1 MDLAALWNYMQID
14 MEADKFGNEMKNS
27 EKRKK
32 LLKQTEF
39 LKEQQARFAKIETEI
54 GEMDSKSAECKKEAE
69 RLSKLLNEM
78 SAELG
83 DVANM
88 DSAAVEEKLKSAEK
102 LLAAFE
108 NCETELSKLRQEAD
122 TAERTQIEI
131 KRRAAKVKS
140 EYDEIK
146 KLYDVE
152 FAADKLKL
160 KELKD
165 NVERVAAKIDL
176 ADLERYKAIKRHC
189 NPPIARLVNNQ
200 CTGCFMTLSVG
211 TLREIKGSS
220 EAITCDNCG
229 RLLYVAD

>member
-14 MEADKFGNEMKNS
+14 MEAEKFSNDMRNS

-39 LKEQQARFAKIETEI
+39 LKEQQARFAKIENEI
-54 GEMDSKSAECKKEAE
+54 TSMDQKSAEYRQESE
-69 RLSKLLNEM
+69 RLNKLLEEM
-78 SAELG
+78 TEKLG
-83 DVANM
+83 DV
-88 DSAAVEEKLKSAEK
+88 SAMTSEEVEEKLKSAEK
-102 LLAAFE
+102 LLSAYE
-108 NCETELSKLRQEAD
+108 NCEAELAKLRSEAD

-152 FAADKLKL
+152 FANDKLKL
-160 KELKD
+160 KELRD
-165 NVERVAAKIDL
+165 NVEKEAEKLDKG
-176 ADLERYKAIKRHC
+176 DLERYKAIKQHC
-189 NPPIARLVNNQ
+189 NPPIAKLVNNQ

-211 TLREIKGSS
+211 TLREIKASG

-229 RLLYVAD
+229 RLLYTVD

>member
-1 MDLAALWNYMQID
+1 MDLAALWNYMQFD
-14 MEADKFGNEMKNS
+14 MEADRFGNEMKNS

-39 LKEQQARFAKIETEI
+39 LKEQQTRFAKIESEI
-54 GEMDSKSAECKKEAE
+54 GDMEGKSAACKQEAE
-69 RLSKLLNEM
+69 RLGKLLEEM
-78 SAELG
+78 TAQLG
-83 DVANM
+83 SVDNM
-88 DSAAVEEKLKSAEK
+88 DSEEVAEKLKSAEK
-102 LLAAFE
+102 LLSAYEKCEQELAA
-108 NCETELSKLRQEAD
+108 LRAEAD
-122 TAERTQIEI
+122 GAERTQVEI

-140 EYDEIK
+140 EYDEVK

-165 NVERVAAKIDL
+165 TAEREAAKLDP

-211 TLREIKGSS
+211 TLREIKSS
-220 EAITCDNCG
+220 GEAITCDNCG
-229 RLLYVAD
+229 RLLYAAD

>member
-14 MEADKFGNEMKNS
+14 MEAEKFSNDMRNS
-27 EKRKK
+27 EKRRK

-39 LKEQQARFAKIETEI
+39 LKEQQARFAKIENEI
-54 GEMDSKSAECKKEAE
+54 TSMDQKSAEYRQESE
-69 RLSKLLNEM
+69 RLNKLLEEM
-78 SAELG
+78 TEKLG
-83 DVANM
+83 DV
-88 DSAAVEEKLKSAEK
+88 SAMTSEEVEEKLKSAEK
-102 LLAAFE
+102 LLNAYE
-108 NCETELSKLRQEAD
+108 NCEAELAKLRSEAD

-152 FAADKLKL
+152 FANDKLKL
-160 KELKD
+160 KELRD
-165 NVERVAAKIDL
+165 NVEKEAEKLDKG
-176 ADLERYKAIKRHC
+176 DLERYKAIKQHC
-189 NPPIARLVNNQ
+189 NPPIAKLVNNQ

-211 TLREIKGSS
+211 TLREIKASG

-229 RLLYVAD
+229 RLLYTVD

>member
-1 MDLAALWNYMQID
+1 MDLAALWDYMQID
-14 MEADKFGNEMKNS
+14 MEAEKFGNDMKNS

-39 LKEQQARFAKIETEI
+39 LKEQQARFAKIESEI
-54 GEMDSKSAECKKEAE
+54 GDMDSRSVACKQEAE
-69 RLSKLLNEM
+69 RLGKLLEAM
-78 SAELG
+78 SAEIG
-83 DVANM
+83 DIESM

-102 LLAAFE
+102 LLAAYE
-108 NCETELSKLRQEAD
+108 NCETELNKLRQEAD
-122 TAERTQIEI
+122 TAERAQIEI

-165 NVERVAAKIDL
+165 NVEKAAQKLDK
-176 ADLERYKAIKRHC
+176 ADLERYKSIKLHC

>member
-14 MEADKFGNEMKNS
+14 MEAEKFSNDMRNS

-39 LKEQQARFAKIETEI
+39 LKEQQARFAKIENEI
-54 GEMDSKSAECKKEAE
+54 TSMDQKSAEYRQESE
-69 RLSKLLNEM
+69 RLNKLLEEM
-78 SAELG
+78 TEKLG
-83 DVANM
+83 DV
-88 DSAAVEEKLKSAEK
+88 SAMTSEEVEEKLKSAEK
-102 LLAAFE
+102 LLNAYE
-108 NCETELSKLRQEAD
+108 NCEAELAKLRSEAD

-152 FAADKLKL
+152 FANDKLKL
-160 KELKD
+160 KELRD
-165 NVERVAAKIDL
+165 NVEKEAEKLDKG
-176 ADLERYKAIKRHC
+176 DLERYKAIKQHC
-189 NPPIARLVNNQ
+189 NPPIAKLVNNQ

-211 TLREIKGSS
+211 TLREIKASG

-229 RLLYVAD
+229 RLLYTVD

>member
-14 MEADKFGNEMKNS
+14 LEAEKFSNDMRNS

-39 LKEQQARFAKIETEI
+39 LKEQQARFAKIENDI
-54 GEMDSKSAECKKEAE
+54 AAMDIKSAEYKQESE
-69 RLSKLLNEM
+69 RLNKLLEEM
-78 SAELG
+78 TAKLG
-83 DVANM
+83 DV
-88 DSAAVEEKLKSAEK
+88 SAMTSEEVEEKLKSAEK
-102 LLAAFE
+102 LLSAYE
-108 NCETELSKLRQEAD
+108 NCESELAKLRSEAD
-122 TAERTQIEI
+122 SAERTQIEI

-140 EYDEIK
+140 DYDEIK

-152 FAADKLKL
+152 FANDKLKL

-165 NVERVAAKIDL
+165 NVEREAEKL
-176 ADLERYKAIKRHC
+176 NKADLERYKAIKQHC
-189 NPPIARLVNNQ
+189 NPPIAKLVNNQ

-211 TLREIKGSS
+211 TLREIKASG

-229 RLLYVAD
+229 RLLYAVD